1 MDNKST
7 TLTQNVGKW
16 ERQCVCI
23 TARSIWAFCILCVEF
38 CFEPKAAVKTYTKY
52 IYKGKQMIA
61 KKAQKYIIK
70 IFLRVCNMVI
80 YLYFI
85 KK

>member
-1 MDNKST
+1 M
-7 TLTQNVGKW
+7 QNVGKW

-38 CFEPKAAVKTYTKY
+38 CFEPKGAVKTCTKY
-52 IYKGKQMIA
+52 MYKGKQMIA

-70 IFLRVCNMVI
+70 IFLRVCNTVI
-80 YLYFI
+80 YLYFV